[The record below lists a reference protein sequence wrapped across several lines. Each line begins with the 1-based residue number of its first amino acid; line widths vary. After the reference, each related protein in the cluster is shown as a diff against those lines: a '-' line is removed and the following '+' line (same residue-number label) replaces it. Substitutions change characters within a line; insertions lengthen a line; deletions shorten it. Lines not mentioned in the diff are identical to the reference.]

1 MKYTTYEQL
10 PLVLSIDQLTEV
22 LEIGKNSAYDL
33 VRCGQI
39 RSIRVGNKI
48 RIPKESV
55 ASFIHSSQD

>member
-22 LEIGKNSAYDL
+22 LEIGKNCAYDL

-39 RSIRVGNKI
+39 QSIRVGNKI

>member
-39 RSIRVGNKI
+39 QSIRVGNKI

-55 ASFIHSSQD
+55 AAFIHSSQD

>member
-1 MKYTTYEQL
+1 
-10 PLVLSIDQLTEV
+10 
-22 LEIGKNSAYDL
+22 

-39 RSIRVGNKI
+39 QSIRVGNKI